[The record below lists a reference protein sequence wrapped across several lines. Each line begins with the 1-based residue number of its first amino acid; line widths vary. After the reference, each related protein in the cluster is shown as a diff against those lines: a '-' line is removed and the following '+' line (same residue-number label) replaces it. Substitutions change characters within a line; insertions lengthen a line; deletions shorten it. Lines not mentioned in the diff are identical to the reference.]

1 MKNAQISKMYYQI
14 LETMS
19 DSDIVNGYFGGSNLT
34 AEYLNDYSSSAVNGF
49 IGDFLESH
57 GEEYKRENSFVDLIE
72 DPDYL
77 LQQCASEFYSALEYI
92 MPGQGEYLLK
102 KANYHLEPWG
112 KFYLFCS
119 GDTAQVWIIR
129 ASNDWEAYNELVT
142 RFEKAFAIDEDD
154 IAEDQEYNDNGTPIN
169 TDYLVLLG
177 MIEGK

>member
-19 DSDIVNGYFGGSNLT
+19 DSDILNGYFGGSNLT

-49 IGDFLESH
+49 VGEFLESH

-77 LQQCASEFYSALEYI
+77 LQQCASEFHSALEYL

-102 KANYHLEPWG
+102 NANYHLEPWG
-112 KFYLFCS
+112 KFYIFANADIACS
-119 GDTAQVWIIR
+119 YIIR
-129 ASNDWEAYNELVT
+129 ASNECEAYQELVT
-142 RFEKAFAIDEDD
+142 RFEDAFSVDEDD
-154 IAEDQEYNDNGTPIN
+154 VLEDQEYNDNGTPIN

-177 MIEGK
+177 MIEGE